1 MDFIIDNVTVSSAL
15 DGFNET
21 DAAKYVDY
29 VKKRASDPVK
39 SIVVKLCDDGKF
51 DVDYTL
57 QGEKFERIRRITGY
71 LVGSIDRWNN
81 AKRSEERERVK
92 HVL

>member
-1 MDFIIDNVTVSSAL
+1 MIIVKEYFFNGVQVSL
-15 DGFNET
+15 PDGFDET

-29 VKKRASDPVK
+29 VKKRVSDPVK

-57 QGEKFERIRRITGY
+57 QGEKFERIRRITGC
-71 LVGSIDRWNN
+71 R
-81 AKRSEERERVK
+81 
-92 HVL
+92 